1 MEQYIPV
8 SLCGRVVWTNP
19 YRGVVSRGPSGLY
32 RSGWS
37 RLLGFFPD
45 EGPLASTTVRHLANS
60 PENMSL
66 NPSPHDLSLP
76 WNALLGFGLEGP
88 LYGETFDLFY
98 LIGGVLRS
106 R

>member
-1 MEQYIPV
+1 MTTSSSARCPRTCDKIQTPLCIPFPVVLYSKPLIVTFV
-8 SLCGRVVWTNP
+8 SVVQ
-19 YRGVVSRGPSGLY
+19 
-32 RSGWS
+32 
-37 RLLGFFPD
+37 
-45 EGPLASTTVRHLANS
+45 GPLALTTVRHFANS